1 MATMSREKRVLSP
14 WLLGLMLAVVVFAG
28 LLWLNN
34 LLGFGD
40 DPALEGPPGASA
52 ASQRGPADT
61 DGLTFNFWDGSEGS
75 FEELRGQPVVLNFW
89 ASWCPACVAEMPDF
103 ETVHGI
109 FGDQVQFIGADL
121 QDRDREGAQKLVD
134 QTGVSYTLIEDAE
147 GELYVF
153 FGGIAMPTTVFIDSD
168 GNVVDTHS
176 GTIFAA
182 DLEAK
187 IREAFDL

>member
-1 MATMSREKRVLSP
+1 MAKMSEERGVLPP
-14 WLLGLMLAVVVFAG
+14 WLLGLFLAVIVSAG

-34 LLGFGD
+34 VLGFGD
-40 DPALEGPPGASA
+40 DPALEGPAGASA
-52 ASQRGPADT
+52 ASQRSADT
-61 DGLTFNFWDGSEGS
+61 DGLTFTYWDGSEGS
-75 FEELRGQPVVLNFW
+75 FEEFRGQPVVLNFW

-109 FGDQVQFIGADL
+109 LGDQVHFVGADL
-121 QDRDREGAQKLVD
+121 QDRNRAGAQELVD
-134 QTGVSYTLIEDAE
+134 ETGVSYTLIDDAE

-153 FGGIAMPTTVFIDSD
+153 FGGIAMPTTVFIDAD
-168 GNVVDTHS
+168 GDVVDTHS

>member
-1 MATMSREKRVLSP
+1 MAEMSRERRVLPP
-14 WLLGLMLAVVVFAG
+14 WLLGLILAVIVFAG
-28 LLWLNN
+28 LLWLNTV
-34 LLGFGD
+34 LGFGD
-40 DPALEGPPGASA
+40 DPALEGPPGAEA
-52 ASQRGPADT
+52 FRPGAADT
-61 DGLTFNFWDGSEGS
+61 DGLTLTFWDGSQGS
-75 FEELRGQPVVLNFW
+75 FEELRGQPIVLNFW

-103 ETVHGI
+103 ETVHGAV
-109 FGDQVQFIGADL
+109 GDQVQFIGADL
-121 QDRDREGAQKLVD
+121 QDPGREGAQKLVD
-134 QTGVSYTLIEDAE
+134 QTGVSYTLIDDAE

>member
-1 MATMSREKRVLSP
+1 MTKMAGERGVLAP
-14 WLLGLMLAVVVFAG
+14 WLLGLFLAVVVFAG
-28 LLWLNN
+28 LLLLNN
-34 LLGFGD
+34 VLGFGD
-40 DPALEGPPGASA
+40 DPAFEGSA
-52 ASQRGPADT
+52 GPADT
-61 DGLTFNFWDGSEGS
+61 DGLTFTYWDGSEGS
-75 FEELRGQPVVLNFW
+75 FEEFRGQPVVLNFW

-103 ETVHGI
+103 ETVHRV
-109 FGDQVQFIGADL
+109 FGDQVRFIGADL
-121 QDRDREGAQKLVD
+121 QDRGRAGAQALVD

-153 FGGIAMPTTVFIDSD
+153 FGGIAMPTTVFIDAD

-176 GTIFAA
+176 GSIFAA